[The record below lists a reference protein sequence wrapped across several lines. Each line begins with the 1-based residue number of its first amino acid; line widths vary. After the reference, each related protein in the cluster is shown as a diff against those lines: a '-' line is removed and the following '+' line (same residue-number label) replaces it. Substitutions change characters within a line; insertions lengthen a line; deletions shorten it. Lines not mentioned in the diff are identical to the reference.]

1 MDEPEDHDTEFVK
14 RAAVEVATIVAES
27 RRTVLDEH
35 SHLFRWL
42 TASLLA
48 LNGGAAVAM
57 LGSET
62 FDAATKFN
70 SGACFVLGIVFA
82 LLVGVGGQRANMRVM
97 PKLNDQLG
105 YWLAV
110 SHDGERVLEREQEL
124 DAELKQAQRVGIVAR
139 VCGWFSAFAFL
150 FGTVAIGV
158 DLRESPT
165 GKIATEKSVIEG
177 PAKVPE
183 ASRD

>member
-1 MDEPEDHDTEFVK
+1 MADSEDNDTEFVK

-57 LGSET
+57 LSSET
-62 FDAATKFN
+62 FDAATKLN
-70 SGACFVLGIVFA
+70 SCACFVVGIVFA

-124 DAELKQAQRVGIVAR
+124 DAELKKAQRVGIAVRA
-139 VCGWFSAFAFL
+139 CGWFSALAFL
-150 FGTVAIGV
+150 FGTAAIGV
-158 DLRESPT
+158 DLRHSSAA
-165 GKIATEKSVIEG
+165 KIAEMPVIEG